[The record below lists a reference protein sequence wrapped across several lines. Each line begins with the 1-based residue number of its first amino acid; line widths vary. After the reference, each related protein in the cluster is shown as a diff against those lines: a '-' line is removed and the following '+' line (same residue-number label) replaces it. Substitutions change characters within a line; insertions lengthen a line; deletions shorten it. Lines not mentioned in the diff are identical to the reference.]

1 MFMNINLF
9 KLFQIDSWMN
19 RILVYDGSD
28 DQSMLIGELFGTPN
42 HNFMKSISSSEK
54 YIFIDFKRIHPSPVE
69 FAASIKYNK
78 NNPNCQSWLKNNVLI
93 SPNHPN
99 LNCSWIITKTFG
111 SFITL
116 EFKFIEVKPINIAA
130 KNLPK
135 LQYLKIA

>member
-1 MFMNINLF
+1 M
-9 KLFQIDSWMN
+9 
-19 RILVYDGSD
+19 VYDGLD
-28 DQSMLIGELFGTPN
+28 DKSMLIGELFGTPN